1 MFQTEEKERSS
12 QDIGE
17 KKNVSVK
24 LMGPVLSINRVSW
37 CEVSNHIETTT
48 TTTTTPDKK
57 TFDLTEKIAHS
68 FTDMTISVHRSS

>member
-1 MFQTEEKERSS
+1 MS
-12 QDIGE
+12 
-17 KKNVSVK
+17 
-24 LMGPVLSINRVSW
+24 PVLSINRVSW